1 MSKYSQETLVKFCSD
16 NSITLTLDYSSEPL
30 NVSTKIEGKCSN
42 QECENN
48 FNYALSGLYKHTIPL
63 CKKCVLKNTQAKFKK
78 TCLEKFGCENPF
90 QNEKCKEKIK
100 ETCIEKYG
108 VEYCTQNEEVKS
120 KAHETNLEKYGCKNP
135 FQNEEIKEKIR
146 KTNLEKYGV
155 ENCMH
160 NENVKLK
167 GQETNLEK
175 YGYRNPFQNKKCKEK
190 IRKTNFEKYG
200 VEHPNQNKE
209 IMDKNSKKAYKIKT
223 YTLPSGKEIKIQGYE
238 HFALNKLLETY
249 SEDQIITGCKNVPE
263 IWYNDEAENDI
274 DIL

>member
-1 MSKYSQETLVKFCSD
+1 
-16 NSITLTLDYSSEPL
+16 
-30 NVSTKIEGKCSN
+30 
-42 QECENN
+42 
-48 FNYALSGLYKHTIPL
+48 
-63 CKKCVLKNTQAKFKK
+63 
-78 TCLEKFGCENPF
+78 
-90 QNEKCKEKIK
+90 
-100 ETCIEKYG
+100 
-108 VEYCTQNEEVKS
+108 
-120 KAHETNLEKYGCKNP
+120 
-135 FQNEEIKEKIR
+135 
-146 KTNLEKYGV
+146 
-155 ENCMH
+155 MH

-249 SEDQIITGCKNVPE
+249 SEEQIITG
-263 IWYNDEAENDI
+263 
-274 DIL
+274 